1 MTISVFTEKYKFQ
14 WFEGKISVIFNE
26 LQTLTDSQTM
36 THRLLILAA
45 LLSLSACAATP
56 PTDTEN
62 LPLVLKPAAFSDLSG
77 WKIDDQGKAL
87 AAFAK
92 SCTRILKQAPEKTF
106 GAAPV
111 GGTYGDWQPA
121 CRALAATPPAN
132 ARGFFETW
140 FTPYQATMGGS
151 NADGLFTGYY
161 EASLHGSMT
170 RHDQF
175 QTPLLKKPADL
186 VMVDLGEF
194 RDELKGQRIA
204 GRVVGDK
211 LKPYEDRAAIEAGE
225 LPNAEPLAWV
235 DDPVDAFFLHV
246 QGSGVVELAE
256 GGNLRVG
263 YDGQNGHVYTAIGRE
278 LIHRGELQ
286 KENTSMQT
294 IRAWMEQ
301 HPSEA
306 ADLMNANK
314 SYVFFRALDDTAE
327 GPPGGET
334 VALTPERSLAID
346 RTKIPYGVPMWLDAE
361 SPAANIPRLQ
371 RLMVAQ
377 DTGGAIRGA
386 VRGDV
391 FWGHG
396 QRAEDVAGVMKSKGK
411 AWLLLPKT
419 TARPES

>member
-1 MTISVFTEKYKFQ
+1 ML
-14 WFEGKISVIFNE
+14 KIMPRF
-26 LQTLTDSQTM
+26 
-36 THRLLILAA
+36 
-45 LLSLSACAATP
+45 LLSLSFLLLLSACAATP
-56 PTDTEN
+56 TGDTDN
-62 LPLVLKPAAFSDLSG
+62 LPLVLKPAAFSDLTG
-77 WKIDDQGKAL
+77 WASDDHAQSL
-87 AAFAK
+87 SAFAK

-121 CRALAATPPAN
+121 CRALAATPPTD
-132 ARGFFETW
+132 ARIFFETW
-140 FTPYQATMGGS
+140 FSPYQALMGGDLS
-151 NADGLFTGYY
+151 EGLFTGYY
-161 EASLHGSMT
+161 EASLHGSLT

-211 LKPYEDRAAIEAGE
+211 LKPYEDRAAIEAGK
-225 LPNAEPLAWV
+225 LANAEPLVWV

-246 QGSGVVELAE
+246 QGSGVVDLAE
-256 GGNLRVG
+256 GGTLRVG

-278 LIHRGELQ
+278 LIRRGELK

-294 IRAWMEQ
+294 IRAWMKQ
-301 HPSEA
+301 HPNEA
-306 ADLMNANK
+306 TDLMNANK
-314 SYVFFRALDDTAE
+314 SYVFFRKLDNTAE
-327 GPPGGET
+327 GPPGGEN
-334 VALTPERSLAID
+334 VALTPERSIAID
-346 RTKIPYGVPMWLDAE
+346 RTKIPYGVPLWIDVAPPTEPM
-361 SPAANIPRLQ
+361 PRLQ
-371 RLMVAQ
+371 RLMIAQ

-411 AWLLLPKT
+411 MWLLLPKSGNE
-419 TARPES
+419 R